1 MVAGHLQEKNGY
13 YYVVLTYIDEA
24 TGKRKQPWIPTGL
37 PIKGNKKRAEAFLME
52 KRRSFIVPRIRTAE
66 GFTEDMLFADY
77 MEMWLNIIKGSVAET
92 TFSSYTMM
100 VKKKIAPYFRR
111 LGVSLGG
118 LEAKH
123 IQTFY
128 LRELQSV
135 SANSV
140 IHEHANIHKALKY
153 AVKLDLIPSNPADKV
168 ERPRKERFIADH
180 YNAVE
185 LEQLF
190 EATANHRFSLL
201 IQMAA
206 FYGLRKSELLGLKWS
221 AFDFENN
228 TITIKHILT
237 QATVDGKRQ
246 IVTADRAKTKSS
258 LRSLPLV
265 NSFREKLLALRE
277 QQEYNKRVCGRCY
290 DYQYEGYVFVDE
302 LGRIFNPNGVSAEFK
317 RILERNKLRHIRFH
331 DLRHS
336 CASLLLANGIPMK
349 MIQEWLGH
357 SDIATT
363 SNIYAHLDVNSKNI
377 SASAIEQAL
386 PIPSGASDIK
396 KW

>member
-13 YYVVLTYIDEA
+13 YYIVLTYFDEVS
-24 TGKRKQPWIPTGL
+24 GKRKQPWIPTGL
-37 PIKGNKKRAEAFLME
+37 SIKGNKRRAEALLLE
-52 KRRSFIVPRIRTAE
+52 KRRTYIVPKAARFD
-66 GFTEDMLFADY
+66 GFSEDMLFADY
-77 MEMWLNIIKGSVAET
+77 IEMWLKVIKGSVAET

-100 VKKKIAPYFRR
+100 VTKKIAPYFRN
-111 LGVSLGG
+111 LGIPLGG

-123 IQTFY
+123 IQAFY
-128 LRELQSV
+128 LSALQTV

-140 IHEHANIHKALKY
+140 IHMHANIHKALKY
-153 AVKLDLIPSNPADKV
+153 AVKIDLIPSNPADKV
-168 ERPRKERFIADH
+168 ERPKKDRFIADH

-185 LEQLF
+185 LERLF
-190 EATANHRFSLL
+190 AATVNHRFSLL

-206 FYGLRKSELLGLKWS
+206 FYGMRKSELLGLKWS

-237 QATVDGKRQ
+237 QATVDGKRV

-265 NSFREKLLALRE
+265 STFREKLLALKE
-277 QQEYNKRVCGRCY
+277 QQEYNKKVCGRSYNYEY
-290 DYQYEGYVFVDE
+290 DGYVFVDE
-302 LGRIFNPNGVSAEFK
+302 MGKIFNPNGVSAEFK
-317 RILERNKLRHIRFH
+317 RILERNNLRHIRFH

-336 CASLLLANGIPMK
+336 CASLLLANNIPMK

-363 SNIYAHLDVNSKNI
+363 SNIYAHLDANSKNI

-386 PIPSGASDIK
+386 PIPVGASNGP